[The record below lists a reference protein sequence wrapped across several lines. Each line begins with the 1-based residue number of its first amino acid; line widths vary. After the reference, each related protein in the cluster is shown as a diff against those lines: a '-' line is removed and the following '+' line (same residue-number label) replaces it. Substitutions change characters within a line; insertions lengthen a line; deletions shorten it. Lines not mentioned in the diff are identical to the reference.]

1 MDKSASLWLEQ
12 VRRRQE
18 LMDRV
23 MEKCGVDAL
32 KAVRAQ
38 NGDGYFEARAKCRAC
53 VHEDNCRN
61 WCLTASEL
69 LPPSLC
75 PNANFFRACRQ
86 PPLNEHAILN
96 SSTLVKRWEQ
106 APNASFEQ
114 RASSELLKLI
124 WKLRWLGED
133 DDANKARTQLNRILA
148 RLQVL
153 SGVPCA
159 PLTSGMLNDTD

>member
-1 MDKSASLWLEQ
+1 MDKSTSLWLEQ

-18 LMDRV
+18 LMDCV
-23 MEKCGVDAL
+23 MEKCGVDVL
-32 KAVRAQ
+32 KSVRAQ
-38 NGDGYFEARAKCRAC
+38 NGDGFFEARAKCRVCA
-53 VHEDNCRN
+53 HEDNCRS
-61 WCLTASEL
+61 WCLKASQL
-69 LPPSLC
+69 LPPSFC

-86 PPLNEHAILN
+86 PPLNGHATLN
-96 SSTLVKRWEQ
+96 SNTLVKRWEQ

-114 RASSELLKLI
+114 QASGELLKLI

-153 SGVPCA
+153 GGVPCA
-159 PLTSGMLNDTD
+159 ALTFGIPNDTD